1 MSTPTKTLPVNQNVK
16 TVENNDI
23 NDPIVQ
29 DVLNE
34 FRDEFSSKNK
44 IEKNIIPQKY
54 EDMSEYNN
62 QPSIN
67 INPIHH
73 QHQQQQPPQQSQH
86 NNINSNYN
94 VIDNYSQQQ
103 YGDVNSQNISDID
116 KKNYFDIELVKKNL
130 TIVILVLLLYNTPLF
145 NTIYEKFPE
154 YLYDSLMSYD
164 ILIKTVSLFSIL
176 YILSILT
183 YI

>member
-1 MSTPTKTLPVNQNVK
+1 M
-16 TVENNDI
+16 VEWTSLLSEEDI
-23 NDPIVQ
+23 NQ
-29 DVLNE
+29 
-34 FRDEFSSKNK
+34 

-54 EDMSEYNN
+54 EDINEYNN
-62 QPSIN
+62 QPPIN

-116 KKNYFDIELVKKNL
+116 KKNYFDIELVK
-130 TIVILVLLLYNTPLF
+130 P
-145 NTIYEKFPE
+145 
-154 YLYDSLMSYD
+154 
-164 ILIKTVSLFSIL
+164 
-176 YILSILT
+176 
-183 YI
+183 